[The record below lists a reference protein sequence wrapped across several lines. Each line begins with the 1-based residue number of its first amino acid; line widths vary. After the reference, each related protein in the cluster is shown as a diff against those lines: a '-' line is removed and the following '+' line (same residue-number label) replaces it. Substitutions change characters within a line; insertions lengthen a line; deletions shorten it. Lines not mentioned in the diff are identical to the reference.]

1 MKVGAHVSIANGI
14 HNAPQ
19 RAKKL
24 GCEIFQIFSR
34 SPQGG
39 KAAPIEKKEADL
51 FLEEAKKQGFKS
63 KDWFVHSPYFINL
76 ASSNR
81 KIYYGSISALVRELQ
96 IAKLIQG
103 AGVVTH
109 IGSDPEFKNQGK
121 SGPVF
126 EKINKGLEKILAEVG
141 KDFPVPLVFEIAAGS
156 GNIIGD
162 SLEEIALILQSA
174 QKMGLKSGFCFD
186 TCHSFAAGYDL
197 RQESNVE
204 DFFNQVEQKIGLNQL
219 KLIHLND
226 SKTKLGG
233 KVDRHEHLGEGE
245 IGISGISAII
255 KKAQKL
261 KVGMILETK
270 HDKIKNDLALVKK
283 IRNNEKES

>member
-14 HNAPQ
+14 QNAPH

-39 KAAPIEKKEADL
+39 KAAPIKEKEANL
-51 FLEEAKKQGFKS
+51 FLEEAKKEGFES
-63 KDWFVHSPYFINL
+63 KDWFIHSPYFINL

-96 IAKLIQG
+96 IAKLTQS

-109 IGSDPEFKNQGK
+109 IGSDPDFKNQGK
-121 SGPVF
+121 NGPAF
-126 EKINKGLEKILAEVG
+126 ERIQKGLEKILAEVG
-141 KDFPVPLVFEIAAGS
+141 KGFPVPLIFEIAAGS

-174 QKMGLKSGFCFD
+174 QKIGLESGFCFD
-186 TCHSFAAGYDL
+186 TCHAFAAGYDL
-197 RQESNVE
+197 RQKSDVK
-204 DFFNQVEQKIGLNQL
+204 DFFKQLDQKIGLNQL

-226 SKTKLGG
+226 SKTKLGE

-245 IGISGISAII
+245 IGIIGISAVI
-255 KKAQKL
+255 KKAQEMKI
-261 KVGMILETK
+261 GMILETK
-270 HDKIKNDLALVKK
+270 HDKIKNDLALAKK
-283 IRNNEKES
+283 IRDNNNE